1 MRETL
6 TQRIKLMR
14 QPDSYVLVCGPL
26 PCRHQLERGALPP
39 CAHTVCCEAL
49 QLQQRVVGC
58 LFLLS
63 PDSGSVKVPRI
74 SL

>member
-14 QPDSYVLVCGPL
+14 QSDSYVLVCGPL

-39 CAHTVCCEAL
+39 CVCCEVL

-58 LFLLS
+58 LFLL
-63 PDSGSVKVPRI
+63 PTLEVGKGPRI